1 MGGAAAGVSV
11 GGRSI
16 SPTPIGPPVT
26 SVLDA
31 KRKGGA
37 GNLNSAL
44 DKLFATYT
52 SRSTLALQSQKK
64 RHLIMKAQ
72 AQIIEQLMD
81 ERAQLRRM
89 LDDAV
94 QLHPL
99 TDSEAMQRTKEGL
112 NRQLKELMEAAN
124 TLAEEKEG
132 LAAALSTQASDNERL
147 LNELVNEESTFH
159 HKMKA
164 MAVKIEELVKDNSE
178 VRACTCPVPC
188 LPLPPLP
195 VPLSAKPS
203 ALSFARR
210 SLRRSTVT

>member
-1 MGGAAAGVSV
+1 MSGMAGGGV
-11 GGRSI
+11 GGRNV
-16 SPTPIGPPVT
+16 SPTELRAPFAPPVP

-31 KRKGGA
+31 KRKVGA
-37 GNLNSAL
+37 GNLNTAL

-52 SRSTLALQSQKK
+52 SRSTLAMQSQKK

-99 TDSEAMQRTKEGL
+99 TDSEALQRTKEGL

-124 TLAEEKEG
+124 VLAEEKEG
-132 LAAALSTQASDNERL
+132 LAAALSTQATDNERL
-147 LNELVNEESTFH
+147 LNDLVNEESTFH

-164 MAVKIEELVKDNSE
+164 MAVKVEELVKENSE
-178 VRACTCPVPC
+178 VHAAPIVCARWLAH
-188 LPLPPLP
+188 
-195 VPLSAKPS
+195 
-203 ALSFARR
+203 ALSLSF
-210 SLRRSTVT
+210 VTCASGLQP